1 VPGFCLCLVLV
12 GQLWAQSSQVLT
24 VAPPP
29 RTAGARNTIVTTSI
43 SVQLR
48 NGYHVNSNTP
58 NDSYLVPLRLSWN
71 AAPLKVLEITYP
83 QPRLENF
90 SFSSK
95 PVSVNAG
102 DFRIDTRFKIPAT
115 APLGAAMLTGKLR
128 YQACTSSSCLA
139 PRTVEVR
146 LPVQIRA
153 Q

>member
-29 RTAGARNTIVTTSI
+29 RTAGARNAEVTAGI
-43 SVQLR
+43 SVQLL

-71 AAPLKVLEITYP
+71 ASPLRVLEITYP
-83 QPRLENF
+83 QPRLETL
-90 SFSSK
+90 SFSTK
-95 PVSVNAG
+95 PVSVNVG
-102 DFRIDTRFKIPAT
+102 DFRIGTRFKVPAT
-115 APLGAAMLTGKLR
+115 APLGAAVLTGKLR
-128 YQACTSSSCLA
+128 YQACTASSCLA

-146 LPVQIRA
+146 LPVEIRA